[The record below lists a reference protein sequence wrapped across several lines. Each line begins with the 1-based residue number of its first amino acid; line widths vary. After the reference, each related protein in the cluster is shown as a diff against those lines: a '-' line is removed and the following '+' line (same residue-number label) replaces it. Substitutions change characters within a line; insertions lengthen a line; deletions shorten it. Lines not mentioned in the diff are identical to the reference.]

1 MLSGDHRGTQMPK
14 EQKTD
19 QELEEI
25 ILQTTGIEVV
35 VMPSPELGW
44 SANAITGVRVGMEA
58 VQTLL
63 DASLPAL
70 RARYDLKAD

>member
-1 MLSGDHRGTQMPK
+1 MPK

-25 ILQTTGIEVV
+25 ILQTTGVEVV

-44 SANAITGVRVGMEA
+44 AATALTGVQAETAQIRLETA
-58 VQTLL
+58 
-63 DASLPAL
+63 LPAL
-70 RARYDLKAD
+70 RARYTLKLG